1 MANVNNEMNKFFQLA
16 STAIDE
22 ADGIGYGI
30 KYIDPIRDYFE
41 QSAKYANMWDE
52 KIVGDTHKFIVD
64 GVELCSVSKES
75 RNLLSNLVA
84 RGISSL
90 LRDYKEQADVAIEE
104 LREYLYAM
112 DDYDPNFSKSKTWRK
127 LGAII
132 DYYKGYTSINEALED
147 LK

>member
-1 MANVNNEMNKFFQLA
+1 MNKFFQLA

-22 ADGIGYGI
+22 ADGIGYGV
-30 KYIDPIRDYFE
+30 KYIDPIRDYFV

-52 KIVGDTHKFIVD
+52 KVVGDTHKFIVD
-64 GVELCSVSKES
+64 GVELCSVSEES

-90 LRDYKEQADVAIEE
+90 LKDYKEQADAAIEE

-112 DDYDPNFSKSKTWRK
+112 DDYYPNFSKSKTWEK

-132 DYYKGYTSINEALED
+132 DYYKGRISINEALED